1 MSTFDISD
9 HQNQY
14 QYIYRG
20 TLVNVPA
27 SPTISVELEARGTAT
42 LEGSESVVTLV
53 LAGTRRGET
62 LVEILTAGPG
72 EVWLVTSVTNTAV
85 GAEGVDTEPVVT
97 EVRHGGAL
105 VNLLAQRT
113 ELQVLS
119 CAPPGTGLTVLA
131 PGHSHGA
138 AALGPGDLRGSA
150 HLAPPPDLPLVT
162 QTSPGVQ
169 AAPAVLSAGVAG
181 ATLTLVT
188 SGCVETPPGRPADLR
203 PLLALVNVL
212 TVVIRANLSEPVRA
226 GAKERPDQILT
237 VELALVC
244 LRQTLIDVW

>member
-20 TLVNVPA
+20 ALVNVPA

-138 AALGPGDLRGSA
+138 AALGPGDLRGAAS
-150 HLAPPPDLPLVT
+150 LAPPSDLPLVT
-162 QTSPGVQ
+162 QTSPAVQ
-169 AAPAVLSAGVAG
+169 TAPAVLRGGVAG
-181 ATLTLVT
+181 AALTLEPP
-188 SGCVETPPGRPADLR
+188 GCVETPPGRSTDLR
-203 PLLALVNVL
+203 PLLALVDVL
-212 TVVIRANLSEPVRA
+212 AVVIRADLSEAVRA
-226 GAKERPDQILT
+226 GTEERPDQILT

-244 LRQTLIDVW
+244 LRQTLVDVW